1 MRHVADGA
9 ARADLPQGRHREAR
23 AAKAAE
29 EAKAKEE
36 AKAAKA
42 EAKAAKAEAS
52 ARAAAAPQWE
62 DVPEEE
68 EEEPAQ
74 RFNPYLQHLG
84 ATVSKASNRSNAAP
98 ELVRKR
104 KWGEGEEGSGEE
116 DE

>member
-1 MRHVADGA
+1 M
-9 ARADLPQGRHREAR
+9 
-23 AAKAAE
+23 
-29 EAKAKEE
+29 
-36 AKAAKA
+36 
-42 EAKAAKAEAS
+42 
-52 ARAAAAPQWE
+52 
-62 DVPEEE
+62 PEEE
-68 EEEPAQ
+68 VEEPAE

>member
-1 MRHVADGA
+1 M
-9 ARADLPQGRHREAR
+9 
-23 AAKAAE
+23 
-29 EAKAKEE
+29 
-36 AKAAKA
+36 AAKA

-68 EEEPAQ
+68 EEEPAE